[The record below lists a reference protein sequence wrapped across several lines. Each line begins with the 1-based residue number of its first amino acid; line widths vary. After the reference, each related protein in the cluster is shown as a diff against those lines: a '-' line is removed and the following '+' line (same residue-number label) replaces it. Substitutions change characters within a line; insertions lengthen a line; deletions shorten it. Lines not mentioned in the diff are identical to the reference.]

1 MRGIHNYIH
10 ESCCYSRAQP
20 PHNRFFFLFFFSW
33 SLQNNLQYIISL
45 KDPGFWNQSPYCSFS
60 QIHCRSVIAFTILLP
75 LKLSLISTV
84 QIEYC
89 PLPAP
94 VVNLWKRKRL
104 NYPGDFTGSGAVALT
119 LSRRHW
125 YSAFIVLHGGCIM
138 LSVSFRSTIAY
149 FSTIDS
155 FMTIWLVLIR
165 VTMTWSLMATYNK
178 CCAIHCYVVQTAKKK
193 YDELMREEGIL

>member
-10 ESCCYSRAQP
+10 QSCCYSRDQP
-20 PHNRFFFLFFFSW
+20 PHNRFFFFFFSW

-45 KDPGFWNQSPYCSFS
+45 KDPGLWNQSPYCSFS
-60 QIHCRSVIAFTILLP
+60 QFCCRSVIAFTILLL

-94 VVNLWKRKRL
+94 VVNWWKRKRL

-125 YSAFIVLHGGCIM
+125 YSAPIVLHGGCIM
-138 LSVSFRSTIAY
+138 LFVSFRSTMASDILAQSIASWQCGW
-149 FSTIDS
+149 FLLGSLWRGLPWQHITNAVQSI
-155 FMTIWLVLIR
+155 VLLCR
-165 VTMTWSLMATYNK
+165 LPKN
-178 CCAIHCYVVQTAKKK
+178 K
-193 YDELMREEGIL
+193 YD